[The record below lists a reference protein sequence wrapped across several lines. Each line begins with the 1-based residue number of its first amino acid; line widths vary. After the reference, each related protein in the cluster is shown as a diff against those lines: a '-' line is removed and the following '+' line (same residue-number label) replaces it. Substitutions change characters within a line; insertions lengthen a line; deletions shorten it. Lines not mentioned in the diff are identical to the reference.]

1 MKIIKILEL
10 FDKPII
16 MDADAISIFEDKK
29 TEFINFV
36 KKKNNILLT
45 PHLGEFK
52 RIFNY
57 SSFKLNV

>member
-29 TEFINFV
+29 KEFINFV
-36 KKKNNILLT
+36 KKKKYFINST
-45 PHLGEFK
+45 PW
-52 RIFNY
+52 RIQENF
-57 SSFKLNV
+57 